1 MLKNLTIL
9 LLIFFSLSLQPSRA
23 QQPSRADSVEVNLLL
38 EQINHLLERNLDS
51 ALLLSRQVQARTT
64 SLHHQEGLWETM
76 ILQGKTLFQ
85 LGQKDTAYFI
95 LNQVLQESQQQH
107 NRLITIKSHSSLAYS
122 FENDYNFEAAIKHLL
137 NAERL
142 LNDFDP
148 IDLRFGILNTLG
160 TLHRKMKNYSNA
172 LAYFNQLD
180 SNYLYQLNHYQRFTL
195 SMNKGNVYATQRNYS
210 EAEVFF
216 NKAYNEIQTIDSPRD
231 HATITYNLG
240 ALYYRQKRYKQAEEY
255 ITKSLDANI
264 KLGDQIKIERCY
276 RVIGAINLD
285 QNLYSKAE
293 TYFLKAL
300 EIAKK
305 NEHKK
310 SILGNYKNLYLNY
323 WERGYK
329 QDNKN
334 DFEQALFY
342 LENYS
347 LLKDSIYQLE
357 TAEKIL
363 ELEKQY
369 ETEKKNNQITLLEK
383 ENQLKED
390 QIYIQRTQRNYLIVF
405 TILVVGI
412 LAVFIYFYYY
422 YKKVNRLLQL
432 QGQRILSQR
441 NKISTQNEKL
451 QKSIHTQN
459 KLFSII
465 AHDLR
470 SPLVSI
476 SNVSK
481 LIGFYLADNRM
492 DDLKQVTRMMDQKND
507 QVLELTDNLLSW
519 AKSQTAGL
527 KPFYESVSIREII
540 EECFDLYISIAE
552 SKEIHLSCPTEEDQQ
567 LWGDRNMVKTICR
580 NLINNAIKFTPREGS
595 IQVEFRQVENEVTV
609 CVKDSGIGVPKD
621 KQHILFSINRDKVT
635 PGTEGEKSSGLGLTV
650 CQEFVHA
657 MRGTI
662 WVESNLKQGS
672 TFCFK
677 LPSANSCEN
686 TSKQERKTQPLIPS
700 IN

>member
-1 MLKNLTIL
+1 MLKNLLFL
-9 LLIFFSLSLQPSRA
+9 LLILCSFSLQLTRA
-23 QQPSRADSVEVNLLL
+23 QQPSKADSVEVNLLL
-38 EQINHLLERNLDS
+38 EQLNHLLERNLDS
-51 ALLLSRQVQARTT
+51 ALLLSKQVQGRAA
-64 SLHHQEGLWETM
+64 SLHHQEGLWETQ
-76 ILQGKTLFQ
+76 IIQGKAFFLM
-85 LGQKDTAYFI
+85 GQKDTAYSI
-95 LNQVLQESQQQH
+95 LNQVLRESQQQQK
-107 NRLITIKSHSSLAYS
+107 RLIQIRASIQLASS
-122 FENDYNFEAAIKHLL
+122 FEKDYDFKNAITPLIQ
-137 NAERL
+137 AERL
-142 LNDFDP
+142 LANNDD
-148 IDLRFGILNTLG
+148 IDLKFDILNTLG

-180 SNYLYQLNHYQRFTL
+180 SSYFYQLTKKQRFML

-210 EAEVFF
+210 EAEAFF
-216 NKAYNEIQTIDSPRD
+216 NKAYNEIQTIDSPRE

-255 ITKSLDANI
+255 ITKSLEANI
-264 KLGDQIKIERCY
+264 KLGDQLQIERCY
-276 RVIGAINLD
+276 RVLGAINLD
-285 QNLYSKAE
+285 QDNYKQAE
-293 TYFLKAL
+293 AYFLQALGIARKAQ
-300 EIAKK
+300 
-305 NEHKK
+305 NSK
-310 SILGNYKNLYLNY
+310 SVLGNYKNLYLNY
-323 WERGYK
+323 WHMGYQERSVDHMEKALQY
-329 QDNKN
+329 
-334 DFEQALFY
+334 FEKWAHL
-342 LENYS
+342 N
-347 LLKDSIYQLE
+347 DSIYQLE

-595 IQVEFRQVENEVTV
+595 IQVEFRQIENEVTV

-657 MRGTI
+657 MGGTI

-686 TSKQERKTQPLIPS
+686 TSKQERKTQTLIPS